1 MPSKDEMNTL
11 SQILNK
17 FTAKGYDKEFRWIKD
32 GFTYNDR
39 VYQPEDLTIVK
50 AYRFEGESN
59 PSDMSILY
67 LIKANDGLIGYSLDA
82 YGVYSNHDDEEGY
95 DNFIRQIPVKDN
107 EEQLLFEG
115 ALRRRQVRLILSG
128 KMKPDEAA
136 ELKALF
142 LPANV

>member
-1 MPSKDEMNTL
+1 LVQELNPDIKIAYMPQEDEMNTL

-17 FTAKGYDKEFRWIKD
+17 FSAKGYDHEFRWTPE
-32 GFTYNDR
+32 GFVFNDKT
-39 VYQPEDLTIVK
+39 YQPEDLMIVK
-50 AYRFEGESN
+50 TYRFEGESN

-107 EEQLLFEG
+107 EEQMLFE
-115 ALRRRQVRLILSG
+115 L
-128 KMKPDEAA
+128 
-136 ELKALF
+136 
-142 LPANV
+142 

>member
-1 MPSKDEMNTL
+1 MPQKDEMNTL

-17 FTAKGYDKEFRWIKD
+17 FTVKGYDNEFRWTEKGFSFKD
-32 GFTYNDR
+32 N

-50 AYRFEGESN
+50 TYRFEGASD

-95 DNFIRQIPVKDN
+95 DNFIRQVPVKDN
-107 EEQLLFEG
+107 EEQMLFE
-115 ALRRRQVRLILSG
+115 L
-128 KMKPDEAA
+128 
-136 ELKALF
+136 
-142 LPANV
+142 

>member
-17 FTAKGYDKEFRWIKD
+17 FTAKGYDKEFRWTKD
-32 GFTYNDR
+32 GFTYNDKAYR
-39 VYQPEDLTIVK
+39 PEDLTIVK
-50 AYRFEGESN
+50 TYRFEGESN
-59 PSDMSILY
+59 PSDTSILY

-107 EEQLLFEG
+107 EEQLLFE
-115 ALRRRQVRLILSG
+115 L
-128 KMKPDEAA
+128 
-136 ELKALF
+136 
-142 LPANV
+142 